1 MTKTEKLEQEIK
13 KLNPNEL
20 SAFREWFKNF
30 DSESWDKQ
38 IDEDIKKG
46 KLEQL
51 ANKAIEEHKSGR
63 TKEI

>member
-30 DSESWDKQ
+30 DSEVWDKQ

-51 ANKAIEEHKSGR
+51 ANKAIEEHTSGR

>member
-30 DSESWDKQ
+30 DSEVWDKQ
-38 IDEDIKKG
+38 IEDDIKKG

-51 ANKAIEEHKSGR
+51 ANKAIEEHTSGR

>member
-13 KLNPNEL
+13 KLNPKEL
-20 SAFREWFKNF
+20 SAFREWFQNY
-30 DSESWDKQ
+30 DSEVWDKQ
-38 IDEDIKKG
+38 IEDDIKKG

-51 ANKAIEEHKSGR
+51 ANKAIEEHTSGR

>member
-46 KLEQL
+46 KLDQL
-51 ANKAIEEHKSGR
+51 ANKAIEEHTSGR

>member
-13 KLNPNEL
+13 KLKPNEL

-46 KLEQL
+46 
-51 ANKAIEEHKSGR
+51 SSS
-63 TKEI
+63 

>member
-13 KLNPNEL
+13 KLKPNEL

-46 KLEQL
+46 KLDQL
-51 ANKAIEEHKSGR
+51 ANKAIEEHTSGR

>member
-30 DSESWDKQ
+30 DSESWDRQ

-51 ANKAIEEHKSGR
+51 ANKAIEEHTSGR

>member
-20 SAFREWFKNF
+20 SAFREWFQNY
-30 DSESWDKQ
+30 DSEVWDKQ
-38 IDEDIKKG
+38 IEDDIKKG

-51 ANKAIEEHKSGR
+51 ANKAIEEHTSGR

>member
-51 ANKAIEEHKSGR
+51 ANKAIEEHTSGR

>member
-20 SAFREWFKNF
+20 SAFREWFQNY
-30 DSESWDKQ
+30 DSEVWDKQ
-38 IDEDIKKG
+38 IEDDIKKG

>member
-38 IDEDIKKG
+38 IEDDIKKG

-51 ANKAIEEHKSGR
+51 ANKAIEEHMSGR

>member
-20 SAFREWFKNF
+20 SAFREWFQNY
-30 DSESWDKQ
+30 DSEVWDNQ
-38 IDEDIKKG
+38 IEDDIKKG